1 MQGKKRREEILSI
14 LKGKKEPISGTVL
27 AAKLGVSRQIIVQDI
42 AILRASGIDIIATPK
57 GYLSPNGVNEG
68 LIKIIACHHNREN
81 TERELEIIVDN
92 GGKVL
97 DVIVEHSLYGEIKGL
112 LMLNSRLD
120 IKNFISQYEKTDNK
134 PLSFLTGGTHL
145 HTVNVPNEN
154 SFKKIIL
161 QLKEEGYLIDTE

>member
-1 MQGKKRREEILSI
+1 MQGKERRKEILSI

-27 AAKLGVSRQIIVQDI
+27 AESLGVSRQIIVQDI
-42 AILRASGIDIIATPK
+42 AILRASGISIFATPK
-57 GYLSPNGVNEG
+57 GYLLPNGEDGG
-68 LIKIIACHHNREN
+68 LVKIIACHHNREN
-81 TERELEIIVDN
+81 TKRELEIIVDN

-112 LMLNSRLD
+112 LMLCSRLD

-145 HTVNVPNEN
+145 HTINVPNEG
-154 SFKKIIL
+154 SFKRIIKEL
-161 QLKEEGYLIDTE
+161 DEEGYLIDTE